1 MMTFRASLRGR
12 IRALLAVASVSLALA
27 ACGGPEPS
35 PAAGEGPLLVF
46 ASASLKESMD
56 EAAAAHAAAGG
67 PVVEVSY
74 AASSALARQI
84 EQGAPADAFI
94 SADVEWMDW
103 LQERG
108 LIETGSRRDLL
119 GNELVLVAPADGDAA
134 PLDLAA
140 GPEAVLVRLG
150 EGRIAMAL
158 VDSVPAGKYGREA
171 FGSLEMWEA
180 LAPRVAEGDSVRSA
194 LMLVARGEAPL
205 GVVYGSDA
213 RAEPRVQVV
222 ATFPPGTHPPIVY
235 PAARVAASRHA
246 GASGFINWLATAEAG
261 EIFRRHGFTLH

>member
-1 MMTFRASLRGR
+1 MVTFRASLRGR
-12 IRALLAVASVSLALA
+12 IHTLLAVLSVSLAVG
-27 ACGGPEPS
+27 ACGAPEP
-35 PAAGEGPLLVF
+35 PATGEGPLLVF
-46 ASASLKESMD
+46 AAASLKESMD
-56 EAAAAHAAAGG
+56 EAAAAYAAAGG

-108 LIETGSRRDLL
+108 LIDGGSSRDLL

-140 GPEAVLVRLG
+140 GPEPVLARLG

-171 FGSLEMWEA
+171 FGSLGMWEA
-180 LAPRVAEGDSVRSA
+180 LSPRVAEGDSVRAA

-222 ATFPPGTHPPIVY
+222 ATFPPGTYPPIVY

-246 GASGFINWLATAEAG
+246 DASGFVDWLAKAEAG